1 MAVGPNEERL
11 GGKEG
16 KTLAA
21 SSKSN
26 IQVDAKAF
34 GDLKR
39 NLADVTKIAK
49 ELRESLEGA
58 AEASSKINV
67 AGGVPGSTS
76 GKSFFTG
83 ALAMAGQGTN
93 INSSVTGGGAGGGG
107 GGGGPSTSAGGS
119 GGYGG
124 GIPGIMGTFTDA
136 FEPFAG
142 IPGKNVAGGARLGQQ
157 ISDQIAKSIGAVI
170 KSVDQRIE
178 RGTAYATTADRY
190 NVQLQQLTG
199 QSQMQVMQNMRQPLT
214 QYRLGAGGVN
224 AFMQFQAQTGQ
235 FNLPENYA
243 ASVAGIRALSGYSK
257 STADV
262 LTEQQQLMDPEV
274 ANRMFFMGG
283 VNAFTA
289 GGGMRDPMEMRQQI
303 AQRMGLSNPNIARSA
318 LMPGSVTR
326 ARLADMGI
334 GEEMQT
340 EIIQYGLAQNSFR
353 ERGGTGQYD
362 PSNPYHRK
370 VAGIEDNLATSQEET
385 SRVQTQR
392 EEQFMERQIDNM
404 KTAEDI
410 NRALISALAA
420 VEDKLSGLIGV
431 LTTTKPIRG
440 PVSGALGSA
449 GKFFTGVGA
458 GLIASG
464 VGAPLGGPIAVAG
477 GILSILGGMGD
488 GDAEGDGS
496 APPPNT
502 PNHNAVANDGS
513 RDSQIMVPSGA
524 RGSRKIPLSELKASP
539 RMANLQPSL
548 RERLVRMMRE
558 RPSIG
563 ITSGYRDEAHQE
575 RLFYEQMEETS
586 PDQSQIEWQ
595 GKYWKS
601 KPGYAFTAPPGSSMH
616 GVGLAADI
624 FDEDDPSYS
633 WIVSNSA
640 RFGLNNW
647 RARGW
652 RDDEPWHVQPDDVP
666 RFRSQ
671 YEGGEW
677 NPAEG
682 ASKRGNS
689 NASQFGRSTSEG
701 IFLDGDMGQGAGGRG
716 PMKGGSIVQ
725 LLLEH
730 QARGFQKFLSGGR
743 ARGLRG
749 KGSGTAAAYP
759 KGGNLSALQIAQL
772 ASDAGFT
779 GDEIQKVVAIA
790 GAESGFQSN
799 AFNGEG
805 EDLSY
810 GLMQINMYG
819 GMGPERREQF
829 GLSNNEELY
838 DPATNMKA
846 AFEIYKAQGWKAWT
860 TYEGSR
866 YNSYLP
872 AAGAAQFSVE
882 SKSEAGDPMPDRA
895 PTRSGSVLTAS
906 GSTTNNFT
914 SSPTVNVSPV
924 INFNGA
930 PGTPDLRRIAQD
942 VTRMIKEEVEMLDLR
957 NA

>member
-39 NLADVTKIAK
+39 NLTDVTKIAK

-76 GKSFFTG
+76 GKSFFSG
-83 ALAMAGQGTN
+83 ALAMASQGTS
-93 INSSVTGGGAGGGG
+93 INSSLTGGGGAGGGG
-107 GGGGPSTSAGGS
+107 GGGGTAGGGNYGA

-124 GIPGIMGTFTDA
+124 GIPGIMGTFADSTS
-136 FEPFAG
+136 FFSG
-142 IPGKNVAGGARLGQQ
+142 VPGKNVAGGAMLGKQ
-157 ISDQIAKSIGAVI
+157 ISEQIAKSIGAVI
-170 KSVDQRIE
+170 QSVDQRIE

-235 FNLPENYA
+235 FNLPDNYA

-431 LTTTKPIRG
+431 LTSSKPIRG

-502 PNHNAVANDGS
+502 PTHNAVANDGS

-652 RDDEPWHVQPDDVP
+652 RDDEPWHVQPDNVP

-689 NASQFGRSTSEG
+689 NASQFGRSTSDG
-701 IFLDGDMGQGAGGRG
+701 IFLDGDMGQ
-716 PMKGGSIVQ
+716 KFLYDGSISQ
-725 LLLEH
+725 MLMEH
-730 QARGFQKFLSGGR
+730 ESRGFQKFLSGGR

-749 KGSGTAAAYP
+749 RASGTAAAYP

-790 GAESGFQSN
+790 GAESGFRSN

-819 GMGPERREQF
+819 GMGPERREWF
-829 GLSNNEELY
+829 ELSNNEELY

-872 AAGAAQFSVE
+872 AASAAQFSVE
-882 SKSEAGDPMPDRA
+882 RKSEAGDPMPDRA